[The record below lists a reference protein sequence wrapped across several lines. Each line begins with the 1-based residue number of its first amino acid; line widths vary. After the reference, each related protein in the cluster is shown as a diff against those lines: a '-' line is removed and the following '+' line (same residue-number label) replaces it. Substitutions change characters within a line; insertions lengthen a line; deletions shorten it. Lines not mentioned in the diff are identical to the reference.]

1 MVEGAID
8 AIAALE
14 AHCKLMQGWC
24 DQEGSHDSG
33 LMSVTLGTLI
43 RLETVS
49 RVARE
54 SLESGRPIDW
64 GEGDA
69 AAYLDGGS
77 LDEPRLV

>member
-24 DQEGSHDSG
+24 GQGGDSG

-43 RLETVS
+43 RMETVS

-54 SLESGRPIDW
+54 SLGSGRPIDW